1 MVYNKK
7 CDCQHILKLSFI
19 SLLTS
24 YSQKSLLQN
33 SAPLQSKPRVPPFSS
48 AKDHTMQREI
58 QLRKPMQTNL
68 CQQNKTQHARH
79 EQQTDEIDQDYKTG
93 SRIWIMIR
101 HLIWINASAKAIQL
115 DSYLPCIHVC
125 SMHAHVRTCLC
136 TQ

>member
-1 MVYNKK
+1 MSLSFCQHFGVSDAIIPSNKSAKTGNKIDLVKFVLIQLRHTWVASPEIVKIDMVYNKK

-79 EQQTDEIDQDYKTG
+79 EQQTD
-93 SRIWIMIR
+93 
-101 HLIWINASAKAIQL
+101 
-115 DSYLPCIHVC
+115 
-125 SMHAHVRTCLC
+125 
-136 TQ
+136 